1 MLRKGCF
8 RIVLLEN
15 NLENPLDSKEIKPVN
30 PKGNQPSIFIG
41 RTDAEAEAPVL
52 WPPDAKSCFV
62 MLGKMEGKRRKGQD
76 RMRCL
81 DSITNSVNM
90 NLSKLELVADR
101 RACAIVH
108 EASKCRTQLSV

>member
-1 MLRKGCF
+1 M
-8 RIVLLEN
+8 VLEKAH
-15 NLENPLDSKEIKPVN
+15 ESPLDCKEIQPVTH
-30 PKGNQPSIFIG
+30 KGNEARMFIR

-90 NLSKLELVADR
+90 NLSKLEIVADR

>member
-1 MLRKGCF
+1 M
-8 RIVLLEN
+8 
-15 NLENPLDSKEIKPVN
+15 
-30 PKGNQPSIFIG
+30 FIR